1 MAKVYYTYKFNLT
14 LLPDTQ
20 PTLTI
25 NMDMIVA
32 LWPKFMYD
40 NSWDIKIETRAYTFM
55 SKLVQLK

>member
-40 NSWDIKIETRAYTFM
+40 NS
-55 SKLVQLK
+55 